1 MEQEEVWKDI
11 PQYENY
17 YQVSNLGRIKSLDRL
32 YNGRNLKGKILKL
45 SPNKFGYLRF
55 TAKKDGITKTL
66 HVHRV
71 VLSTFNPID
80 EEKQVNHIDGNKL
93 NNKEENLEWCTDSEN
108 KIHAYANGLMT
119 GGNEY
124 SKIRQDLPRYK

>member
-55 TAKKDGITKTL
+55 TAKKDDITKTL

-119 GGNEY
+119 GGNQY